1 MAVAEK
7 TLKTFLE
14 KYDNLPKHEV
24 SDIIINYYLDLSEV
38 YFKFG
43 ELELVKSDFK
53 LALDFFNQSLKYKVA
68 YDSKYSRAIA
78 EVYFMMASA
87 CDADANQAL
96 VFYFKTYLILLY
108 HLNKEKGTEITDV
121 NFDSIEISPSS
132 LILDKEILKANVIDS
147 DKVKELKETLNDIV
161 TKVNNIFI

>member
-1 MAVAEK
+1 MAEK

-14 KYDNLPKHEV
+14 KYDNFPKNELPET
-24 SDIIINYYLDLSEV
+24 IINYYLDLSEV

-53 LALDFFNQSLKYKVA
+53 LALEFFNQTLKYKTV
-68 YDSKYSRAIA
+68 YDTKYSRAIA

-96 VFYFKTYLILLY
+96 VFYYKTYLILLY
-108 HLNKEKGTEITDV
+108 HLNKEKGREISDI
-121 NFDSIEISPSS
+121 NIDFIEISPSS
-132 LILDKEILKANVIDS
+132 LILDKEILKTDITDS
-147 DKVKELKETLNDIV
+147 DKVKELKETLNDILIKV
-161 TKVNNIFI
+161 TNTIT